1 MEKTSTRGGE
11 GYRSLLFFFF
21 FVKSEGW
28 VSCVLLIAIVLLSA
42 NTKHFFVFFELSR
55 EGIKDF
61 LRLDVRVS

>member
-28 VSCVLLIAIVLLSA
+28 VSCVLLIAVVLLSA
-42 NTKHFFVFFELSR
+42 NTKHFFVLFELSR

-61 LRLDVRVS
+61 QDVRVS

>member
-61 LRLDVRVS
+61 QDVRVS

>member
-28 VSCVLLIAIVLLSA
+28 VSCVLLIAIVVLSA

-61 LRLDVRVS
+61 QDVRVS